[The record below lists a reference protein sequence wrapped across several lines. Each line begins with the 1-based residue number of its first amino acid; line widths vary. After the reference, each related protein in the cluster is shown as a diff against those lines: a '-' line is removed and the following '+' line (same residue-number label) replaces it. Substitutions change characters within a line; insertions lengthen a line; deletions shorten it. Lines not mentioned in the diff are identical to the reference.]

1 MTASRLSQ
9 PLAVSTATAQ
19 PAPAPTSVARAAL
32 DDFARALPVLPG
44 SAPKALLAR
53 LDELRRETDE
63 GLLLTDLL
71 ALGIQLKSEHRAEAA
86 YALLSRLSQEDIA
99 DPVRA
104 KARAEAD
111 AIEGKG
117 AAGPRAEFL
126 LSRFCKDATDA
137 RVIAPMIA
145 ATLVGQV
152 AGTAALGRLMGRP
165 ASWLTRGFGA
175 ELGAGAFGYG
185 AEVVT
190 FAGLNRALAPHP
202 NGPFSHDLARS
213 ALTIGALKLSGFAVN
228 SALAGPGTR
237 FVARG
242 RAPTLPFAAHQ
253 AGAFVGLTAS
263 HKLEEHWGL
272 RPRVEGSTFLLDTF
286 ASLVSLGVGAHL
298 GQRAL
303 GERFAD
309 FRSELGMAAKLQK
322 YRPQEKARAL
332 LSPAVAGGD
341 GRGLPPILMMSM
353 GQPPGGP
360 KGGRP
365 SKGTSWQESQ
375 VPEPSDPLNG
385 HISVT
390 PADVM
395 PRAPTEPPDPYIGTV
410 FEGRYR
416 INRKLGHGGMGVVYE
431 AVHEII
437 GKKMALKL
445 LRRDAMTKEM
455 AERFL
460 NEAKAASMIGNP
472 HIIEITDFGRLA
484 EGTPYFVMEYLE
496 GTSLY
501 GLIEGDRPVPI
512 PRLVNI
518 ARQIAEGLADAHKA
532 GIVHR
537 DLKPENIF
545 LINKGS
551 KVDFVKILDFG
562 IAKIANGGS
571 KEKLTQAGVPFGTPQ
586 YMSPEQSAGQPTI
599 DHRTDVYAFGMLLYE
614 MATGRLPF
622 NFENFQETLN
632 AQMYVTPVPPSEMQ
646 PVKQPIPPGLEAIIM
661 KAISKRPENRY
672 QSMNEIIVELD
683 KLQSGLVPVA
693 VTELKNR
700 SESADLPVDYF
711 RTGLTPTNLRRSRRH
726 WPIFAGIGI
735 GGASALAAA
744 FYALSRSNGVTAQP
758 TAVPPPD
765 DKPKPDAAPVDT
777 APTVTSL
784 KRQVEVNVDPVD
796 ARVFRNGED
805 LGNNVVKVEMDPGQK
820 VELEVKRD
828 GYKSRKITLDG
839 LEESVTVKLEKE
851 KAVRPRPSG
860 NPSGS
865 GKPKTKPTNSG
876 EVISPWK

>member
-1 MTASRLSQ
+1 S
-9 PLAVSTATAQ
+9 
-19 PAPAPTSVARAAL
+19 
-32 DDFARALPVLPG
+32 
-44 SAPKALLAR
+44 
-53 LDELRRETDE
+53 
-63 GLLLTDLL
+63 
-71 ALGIQLKSEHRAEAA
+71 
-86 YALLSRLSQEDIA
+86 
-99 DPVRA
+99 
-104 KARAEAD
+104 
-111 AIEGKG
+111 
-117 AAGPRAEFL
+117 
-126 LSRFCKDATDA
+126 
-137 RVIAPMIA
+137 
-145 ATLVGQV
+145 
-152 AGTAALGRLMGRP
+152 
-165 ASWLTRGFGA
+165 
-175 ELGAGAFGYG
+175 
-185 AEVVT
+185 
-190 FAGLNRALAPHP
+190 
-202 NGPFSHDLARS
+202 
-213 ALTIGALKLSGFAVN
+213 
-228 SALAGPGTR
+228 
-237 FVARG
+237 
-242 RAPTLPFAAHQ
+242 TLPFAAHQ

-286 ASLVSLGVGAHL
+286 VSLVSLGIGAHL

-303 GERFAD
+303 GERFAE

-322 YRPQEKARAL
+322 YRPQENARARL
-332 LSPAVAGGD
+332 VPAMAGGD
-341 GRGLPPILMMSM
+341 GRGLSPILMMSM
-353 GQPPGGP
+353 SMPPGGP

-390 PADVM
+390 PADVV
-395 PRAPTEPPDPYIGTV
+395 PKPPTEPPDPNIGKV

-416 INRKLGHGGMGVVYE
+416 IKRKIGYGGMGVVYE
-431 AVHEII
+431 ATHEVI
-437 GKKMALKL
+437 GKRMALKL
-445 LRRDAMTKEM
+445 LRRDAMTKEV

-460 NEAKAASMIGNP
+460 NEAKAAGMIGNP
-472 HIIEITDFGRLA
+472 HIIEVTDFGKLA
-484 EGTPYFVMEYLE
+484 DGTPYFVMEYLE
-496 GTSLY
+496 GTSLF
-501 GLIEGDRPVPI
+501 GLMEGYQPVPI

-537 DLKPENIF
+537 DIKPENIF
-545 LINKGS
+545 LINEGS

-571 KEKLTQAGVPFGTPQ
+571 GEKLTQAGVPFGTPQ
-586 YMSPEQSAGQPTI
+586 YMSPEQSAGLPGI

-632 AQMYVTPVPPSEMQ
+632 AQMYKPPIPPSELV

-672 QSMNEIIVELD
+672 QSMGEIIVELD
-683 KLQSGLVPVA
+683 KVQSGLMPAA
-693 VTELKNR
+693 VTELKKR
-700 SESADLPVDYF
+700 SESADLPLDYF
-711 RTGLTPTNLRRSRRH
+711 RNGFTPTNLRRSRR

-744 FYALSRSNGVTAQP
+744 FYALSRTGGVTAQP

-777 APTVTSL
+777 APTEPSP

-820 VELEVKRD
+820 VELEVKRE

-865 GKPKTKPTNSG
+865 GKPKPKPTNSG